1 MVDRMLRPA
10 RRGNRRRRS
19 RNFRAWQRF
28 CPDGRTCPYCPHDN
42 TTHLTTSGQPHFYRL
57 ATTGETSDASVML
70 YRHNTPDGGSM
81 LVRRMTVAREAEIV
95 TAFCTACAQEM
106 RAPQVLCYQRTLAT
120 GEVVGLKTEDD
131 AQSKGEST

>member
-1 MVDRMLRPA
+1 MVDRMLRPP

-42 TTHLTTSGQPHFYRL
+42 TTHLSTSGQPHFYRP
-57 ATTGETSDASVML
+57 ATTEDVADASVML
-70 YRHNTPDGGSM
+70 YRHDAPDGGSM

-95 TAFCTACAQEM
+95 TAFCTACALEIG
-106 RAPQVLCYQRTLAT
+106 APQVLCFQRTLAT
-120 GEVVGLKTEDD
+120 GEVVGLKMKTTL
-131 AQSKGEST
+131 K